1 MSQPNRLP
9 ENHPARQLFRTLAGR
24 ALDQSSL
31 SDNDILL
38 YLSDLLL
45 HFMWTDNLYSL
56 RDQDGQRL
64 VYLVDMFTEAS
75 HMPRRERRRC
85 YKQIGDYT
93 LFILGFFPES
103 LSAGRRSIPQ
113 SYYSDAGRRCYLA
126 ASELERNADSTVV
139 FRKLADK
146 YERCVLSLNW
156 VREYTSDPF
165 YQFMF
170 REFGIT

>member
-1 MSQPNRLP
+1 MNQPNLP
-9 ENHPARQLFRTLAGR
+9 ENHPARRLFRTLAGR

-31 SDNDILL
+31 SDKDILL

-56 RDQDGQRL
+56 RDQNGQRL
-64 VYLVDMFTEAS
+64 VYLVDMFAEAS
-75 HMPRRERRRC
+75 QMPRRERRRC

-93 LFILGFFPES
+93 LFMLGFFPES
-103 LSAGRRSIPQ
+103 LSAGRRSIPP